1 MTLRAAVLLAVFACL
16 FAFIGLNWTDFST
29 PAMLSF
35 GFTVVN
41 VPLGFVMLAALLL
54 VVALFSTYVMYLQAT
69 WALQQRRV
77 FAELESQR
85 KLADQAEASRTADL
99 LARVNTTF
107 DLLTQSIT
115 GATATLEQKLAQ
127 VSEANKLALS
137 ENSRSLSAH
146 LGEVEDKLDKALGL
160 PPQQ

>member
-1 MTLRAAVLLAVFACL
+1 MTLRAAVLLAIFACL
-16 FAFIGLNWTDFST
+16 FAFIGLNWTEFST
-29 PAMLSF
+29 PSILSF

-41 VPLGFVMLAALLL
+41 VSVGIVMLGALLL
-54 VVALFSTYVMYLQAT
+54 VVALFVAYVMYLQAT

-77 FAELESQR
+77 LSELESQR

-99 LARVNTTF
+99 LARVNVTF

-127 VSEANKLALS
+127 VSESNKLALF
-137 ENSRSLSAH
+137 ENTQSLSAQ
-146 LGEVEDKLDKALGL
+146 LGEMEDKLDKALGV
-160 PPQQ
+160 PPAQ